1 MYHTKKQQQY
11 KIVLVL
17 LPLGFVMGNAI
28 WLYILM
34 YLNTYIHM
42 TDTCLSRRHRSR
54 KSTYALVGT
63 TFSGAATIPTFAYY
77 SETKKYQDQ
86 HRLIRVISIMKANR
100 KRETLAYNTILP
112 VGST

>member
-1 MYHTKKQQQY
+1 MVETTRVQTSTCALAFRLCHGKCY
-11 KIVLVL
+11 L
-17 LPLGFVMGNAI
+17 A
-28 WLYILM
+28 ILM

-54 KSTYALVGT
+54 KSTYFGRNYVPFLVLL
-63 TFSGAATIPTFAYY
+63 PTFAYY

-100 KRETLAYNTILP
+100 KRETLAYNTILL